1 MARVALSGALLCR
14 SLAEAERVA
23 ALLPEHVRLTRAEP
37 GCLRF
42 HVARAADDPTR
53 FEVEELFADAAAFR
67 AHQARTAAA
76 RWGRETRGL
85 RRDFTVTGLPRET
98 GP

>member
-1 MARVALSGALLCR
+1 MARVALSGALHCP
-14 SLAEAERVA
+14 SVAEADRVA
-23 ALLPEHVRLTRAEP
+23 ELLEEHIRLTRAEP

-42 HVARAADDPTR
+42 EITRAADDPTR
-53 FEVEELFADAAAFR
+53 FDVDELFADAAAFR
-67 AHQARTAAA
+67 AHQARAAGA

-98 GP
+98 GA